1 MNVVKK
7 PARQGS
13 SGSRGL
19 LAVLFSAVTAAALGV
34 SYEVMD
40 CVQEGHLLI
49 VWMALWY
56 VVFAALA
63 MLGGSARQMTSCP
76 NMARDD
82 TNGYGDV

>member
-1 MNVVKK
+1 
-7 PARQGS
+7 
-13 SGSRGL
+13 
-19 LAVLFSAVTAAALGV
+19 
-34 SYEVMD
+34 MD